1 MEKTKKPMTASEMG
15 KKGGRARV
23 AKMTPEE
30 RSEQM
35 RKLVKRRWR
44 LAKAKKKEAKTDG

>member
-1 MEKTKKPMTASEMG
+1 MEKTKQPMTASEMG
-15 KKGGRARV
+15 KKGGKARV
-23 AKMTPEE
+23 AKMTPTE

-44 LAKAKKKEAKTDG
+44 LAKAKKKAGKDNG